1 VNQELARR
9 LSTAMGGAD
18 PVGKI
23 VGLTLGHYVKMEAN
37 LQRVEIAGVIRTER
51 VGDLY
56 EPEMPIAY
64 SPLLQEPERNI
75 RLIVRTRG
83 DASAV
88 VPAMREVVRQIDPRL
103 PLGAVRTMRQ
113 VKERSFTGTTQS
125 AWVIG
130 AFAVLAAL
138 LAAFGL
144 YGVLAQAVAQ
154 QRREIGIRM
163 ALGAGPRAIVF
174 QVLRRAG
181 AMVAVGLVLGLAGA
195 VALTGLMKSLL
206 FQVSALDPAALMGA
220 CAAMTLVGLL
230 ATLLPANRA
239 ARVDPVTTLR
249 EEG

>member
-1 VNQELARR
+1 MVA
-9 LSTAMGGAD
+9 
-18 PVGKI
+18 
-23 VGLTLGHYVKMEAN
+23 GLE
-37 LQRVEIAGVIRTER
+37 RVQIAGVIRTEP
-51 VGDLY
+51 VGNLY
-56 EPEMPIAY
+56 EPERPIAY
-64 SPLLQEPERNI
+64 SPLMQEPDRNI

-83 DASAV
+83 DAAAV
-88 VPAMREVVRQIDPRL
+88 LPGVREAVRQVDPRL

-130 AFAVLAAL
+130 AFAMAAAL

-144 YGVLAQAVAQ
+144 YGVLAQAVTR

-174 QVLRRAG
+174 QVLRSAG

-195 VALTGLMKSLL
+195 VALTGLMNSLL
-206 FQVSALDPAALMGA
+206 FHVSALDPAAFAAA
-220 CAAMTLVGLL
+220 CAAMALVGLV
-230 ATLLPANRA
+230 ATLFPANRA
-239 ARVDPVTTLR
+239 ARVDPITTLR